1 MPERV
6 VAEFKGKKGM
16 GYFVRKGRG
25 GIREV
30 VEVPMSE
37 LRARR
42 GKKKER
48 GKKGNKENRRNR
60 GGKSRN
66 K

>member
-6 VAEFKGKKGM
+6 VAEFEGKKGM

-25 GIREV
+25 GKRQV
-30 VEVPMSE
+30 VEVSMSE

-42 GKKKER
+42 GR
-48 GKKGNKENRRNR
+48 GKKKKWEGEK
-60 GGKSRN
+60 
-66 K
+66 